1 MYFPGAV
8 VLVCF
13 IISLAINII
22 TLYCYNKSKL
32 HTIHVHVHVHNNLLI
47 EQRQSSSSSSSIEVH
62 TIPPAAD
69 YENFHPK
76 ALPLETKR
84 CNAYETVN
92 RQ

>member
-32 HTIHVHVHVHNNLLI
+32 HTIHVHVHNNLLI

-76 ALPLETKR
+76 ALPLEIKR